1 MRESSPVP
9 ARPGS
14 GLFSSPQ
21 KRNIVLGL
29 LLVLATL
36 ALYNPVV
43 HHPFVNF
50 DDDRYITDNAHVMA
64 GLHWS
69 TVRWA
74 FTSFD
79 EANWHPLT
87 WLSHALDCRLFGLN
101 PAGHHYTNVLL
112 HAANVLLLFW
122 ILWRATGATG
132 PSLMVAALF
141 AVHPVNVE
149 SVTWVAERKNLLS
162 MLFFLM
168 ALWTYQRY
176 AHKPGVARYAAVAGA
191 FACGLMAKP
200 MVITLPFVLLLWD
213 YWPLHRTADSSET
226 PRNLPRLSFF
236 WLAMEK
242 VPLLLLSA
250 ASAIVTVK
258 AQKAGDAIGSVVQYP
273 LSARLENAI
282 VAYARYIGKAVW
294 PTRLTPIYP
303 HPGTSLKLWEVAA
316 AAVVLLAITALTLAA
331 KRRCYLLVGWLWF
344 LGTLVPMIGLVQ
356 VGTQAMA
363 DRYAYL
369 PFIGLFIMVAW
380 LVAEWAE
387 EWHIP
392 ETWLSGVGAVCILAL
407 ALVAHRQIGYWGDNL
422 ALWSHAVQAE
432 PGSFIAEDNLGGAL
446 LEAGHYDEAMQ
457 HFHAALA
464 LDGTDPM
471 SRLNIAADDQK
482 HGHLQQAIEQY
493 NRLVVTTRDPRY
505 RATAFSDMGYAYREL
520 GDLPQAKQSFA
531 AAVSLRPRTLRAWIG
546 LGLVAQKAGDDPG
559 AVAAF
564 SQALTIQQWDLGYFL
579 FARALEQSGRTQD
592 AAAAMQQARRLSDNF
607 EQLQKAADALLAK

>member
-1 MRESSPVP
+1 MRESSPAS
-9 ARPGS
+9 ARPS
-14 GLFSSPQ
+14 QGLFSSPQ
-21 KRNIVLGL
+21 KRNVVLGL

-36 ALYNPVV
+36 ALYNSVV

-50 DDDRYITDNAHVMA
+50 DDDRYVTDNAHVMA

-87 WLSHALDCRLFGLN
+87 WLSHALDCQLFGLN

-112 HAANVLLLFW
+112 HAANTLLLFW
-122 ILWRATGATG
+122 VLWRATGATG

-149 SVTWVAERKNLLS
+149 SVAWVAERKNLLS
-162 MLFFLM
+162 MLFFLL
-168 ALWTYQRY
+168 ALWAYQRY
-176 AHKPGVARYAAVAGA
+176 VQKPGVGRYAAVAGA

-213 YWPLHRTADSSET
+213 FWPLRRIADGNAPAT
-226 PRNLPRLSFF
+226 NIPRFSFL
-236 WLAMEK
+236 WLAVEK

-250 ASAIVTVK
+250 VSAVVTVK
-258 AQKAGDAIGSVVQYP
+258 AQKAGDAIGSIVQYP

-282 VAYARYIGKAVW
+282 VAYARYVGKAIW

-303 HPGTSLKLWEVAA
+303 HPGTSLKMWEPMA
-316 AAVVLLAITALTLAA
+316 AAVLLFAITALTVAA
-331 KRRCYLLVGWLWF
+331 KRHRYLLVGWLWF

-369 PFIGLFIMVAW
+369 PFIGLFIMLAW
-380 LVAEWAE
+380 LVAEWSE
-387 EWHIP
+387 EWYIP
-392 ETWLSGVGAVCILAL
+392 GSWLAAAGAVCVLAL
-407 ALVAHRQIGYWGDNL
+407 ALVAHRQIGYWADNL

-446 LEAGHYDEAMQ
+446 LEAGRYNEAMQ
-457 HFHAALA
+457 HFHAAVA
-464 LDGTDPM
+464 IDGTDPM
-471 SRLNIAADDQK
+471 SRLNIAADEQR
-482 HGHLQQAIEQY
+482 HGQLQQAIEQF

-520 GDLPQAKQSFA
+520 GDLSRAKQSFA

-546 LGLVAQKAGDDPG
+546 LGLVAQKTGNYPS

-579 FARALEQSGRTQD
+579 LARALEQSGRTQD
-592 AAAAMQQARRLSDNF
+592 ADAAMQQARRLSDNF